1 MTRPHSTRL
10 REPQPLPSV
19 DPDETPSWWRGF
31 WQGAPLWAINGAGA
45 AVLILS
51 ALGRLK

>member
-10 REPQPLPSV
+10 RDPQPLPSV
-19 DPDETPSWWRGF
+19 DPDETPSWRRGF
-31 WQGAPLWAINGAGA
+31 WQGAPLWIINGAGA

-51 ALGRLK
+51 ALGKLK